1 MDGVITE
8 ATIFI
13 VRHSWWAGPV
23 IGVLAFC
30 ESFVLIDVLIPATAL
45 MMAVG
50 GMIATGLLDPIP
62 IVSCAIIGAVLGD
75 WLSFELGR
83 WIGPAAFRRWP
94 FSRYRHAAAQARLF
108 FRRYGTVSV
117 FFGRFLGPVRATV
130 PLVAGLTGMRQRS
143 FQIANIVSAVIW
155 MPALF
160 APGYLAAR
168 SLGGREALTETHVVL
183 FGLCI
188 AAVTIAGGVI
198 GAKAVG
204 GGVKSRE
211 RRRSARIIRQS
222 L

>member
-1 MDGVITE
+1 LDGVITE

-30 ESFVLIDVLIPATAL
+30 ESLVLIGVLIPATAL

-50 GMIATGLLDPIP
+50 GRIATGLLDPAP
-62 IVSCAIIGAVLGD
+62 IVSCAIVGAVLGD

-83 WIGPAAFRRWP
+83 WIGPSAFRRWP
-94 FSRYRHAAAQARLF
+94 FSRYRHAAARARLF
-108 FRRYGTVSV
+108 FRRYGVVSV
-117 FFGRFLGPVRATV
+117 LFGRFLGPVRATV

-143 FQIANIVSAVIW
+143 FQIANIVSALIW
-155 MPALF
+155 VPALF

-168 SLGGREALTETHVVL
+168 SLGGREALTQTHVVL

-188 AAVTIAGGVI
+188 AAVTVAGGII
-198 GAKAVG
+198 GAKAIG
-204 GGVKSRE
+204 GGAKRRE
-211 RRRSARIIRQS
+211 RRRSARRFRNS
-222 L
+222 V